1 MKLWGAFRRMVFI
14 GLVAF
19 VGLTVPSARALIVF
33 GSPAGSTSD
42 PGNGLAWNNVGSVG
56 GASGIYLGS
65 FVTGFWVITANHVGA
80 ATATFGGTSYSA
92 VAGSAQQIGSTDLLV
107 FRIATDPL
115 LPNLSLATTTPVF
128 NTPVW
133 MVGFGGGTKNWGTNN
148 REGAGNAAL
157 GGSTTFSISTDYDLV
172 SGEAQGT
179 GGDSGGALF
188 FQSSGT
194 WYLGGVMSSITT
206 ISGVSYTIS
215 SDIATYRGQI
225 GTFTGTAIPE
235 PATVGLIFGLAVLG
249 LAVWRRRRG

>member
-1 MKLWGAFRRMVFI
+1 MKLRGASRILVLVWVVAMVGI
-14 GLVAF
+14 A
-19 VGLTVPSARALIVF
+19 VPSARALIVF

-80 ATATFGGTSYSA
+80 GTATFGGTSYSA

-107 FRIATDPL
+107 FRIATDPM
-115 LPNLSLATTTPVF
+115 LPNLNLATSTPAIT
-128 NTPVW
+128 TPVW
-133 MVGFGGGTKNWGTNN
+133 MVGFGGGTKNWGTNDIHTV
-148 REGAGNAAL
+148 GNATL
-157 GGSTTFSISTDYDLV
+157 GGSTTYSISTDYDLV

-194 WYLGGVMSSITT
+194 WYLGGVMSAVATV
-206 ISGVSYTIS
+206 SGVNFTIM

-235 PATVGLIFGLAVLG
+235 PATVGLILGLAVLG
-249 LAVWRRRRG
+249 LAVWRRQRG